1 MKKIIYY
8 IFSIIQYIIFFTAAI
23 LVYLSDKKMG
33 VMRSLTFRN
42 LVWNKMNLNKYLLI
56 LMIALLIIKIV
67 TYPATKNTN
76 LIILIIFN
84 LMIIGFITFF
94 NTITIF
100 SYFIITLALCLILS
114 LSLIKTFIK

>member
-8 IFSIIQYIIFFTAAI
+8 IFSIIQYIIFFAATI

-56 LMIALLIIKIV
+56 LMIALLIVKIV
-67 TYPATKNTN
+67 TYLATKNSN
-76 LIILIIFN
+76 FIILIVFN
-84 LMIIGFITFF
+84 LMVIGFIIFF